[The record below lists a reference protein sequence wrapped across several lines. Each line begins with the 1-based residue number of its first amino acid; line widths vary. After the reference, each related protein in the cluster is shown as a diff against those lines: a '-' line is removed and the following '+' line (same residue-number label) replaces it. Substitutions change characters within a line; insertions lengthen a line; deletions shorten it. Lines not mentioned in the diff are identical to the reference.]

1 MHSTE
6 GRSALLGRGGDQV
19 ISRASAGEHIYP
31 SCPPSPW
38 SSPPVPHL
46 QRTGEPLMLRFESE
60 QAAWFHL
67 PSANE
72 TALALDVLEDVKPGS
87 RVVGITPAE
96 AVDVVAV

>member
-1 MHSTE
+1 
-6 GRSALLGRGGDQV
+6 
-19 ISRASAGEHIYP
+19 
-31 SCPPSPW
+31 
-38 SSPPVPHL
+38 
-46 QRTGEPLMLRFESE
+46 MLRFESE